1 MKIRVNDIDV
11 NYVLEGPAGAPTI
24 TLSHSLATDLSMW
37 DPQAKALA
45 SRYRVL
51 RYDTRGH
58 GGTDAPA
65 GAYSLSQLAD
75 DARGLLK
82 ALGIARTHWVGLS
95 MGGMIGQT
103 LALSTPETLQ
113 SLSLCDTSSRIPTEA
128 QPLWDERIA
137 VAEAK
142 GMDPHVEPTVARWFT
157 PKFVE
162 ARPDVVNPVR
172 DMIRRTSARGYAGC
186 CHAIR
191 ALDLTDRLS
200 VITLPTLIIV
210 GAQDVGTPVAASK
223 AIQERIKGSELVI
236 LDPASHLSNLE
247 QPEAFTQALQKFLAR
262 VAGGR

>member
-75 DARGLLK
+75 DARGLLE

-103 LALSTPETLQ
+103 LALLTPETLQ

-137 VAEAK
+137 VAETK

-223 AIQERIKGSELVI
+223 VIQERIKGSELVI

>member
-11 NYVLEGPAGAPTI
+11 NYVLEGPSGAPTV
-24 TLSHSLATDLSMW
+24 TMSHSLATDLSMW
-37 DPQAKALA
+37 EPQAKALA
-45 SRYRVL
+45 TRYRVL

-58 GGTDAPA
+58 GGTDAPS
-65 GAYSLSQLAD
+65 GAYTLTQLAD

-82 ALGIARTHWVGLS
+82 TLGITRTHWVGLS

-103 LALSTPETLQ
+103 LALSTPEMLQ
-113 SLSLCDTSSRIPTEA
+113 SLSLCDTSSRIPAEA
-128 QPLWDERIA
+128 KPLWDERIT
-137 VAEAK
+137 VAETK
-142 GMDPHVEPTVARWFT
+142 GMDPHVEPTISRWFT

-162 ARPDVVNPVR
+162 SRPDVVTAVR
-172 DMIRRTSARGYAGC
+172 DMIRRTNVRGYVGC

-200 VITLPTLIIV
+200 SVTLPTLIVV

-247 QPEAFTQALQKFLAR
+247 QPEAFTKALQTFLSR
-262 VAGGR
+262 VA

>member
-1 MKIRVNDIDV
+1 M
-11 NYVLEGPAGAPTI
+11 
-24 TLSHSLATDLSMW
+24 SHSLATDLSMW

-45 SRYRVL
+45 MRYRVL

-65 GAYSLSQLAD
+65 GAYTLGQLAD

-82 ALGIARTHWVGLS
+82 ALGIARTHWIGLS

-103 LALSTPETLQ
+103 LALSTPDLLQ
-113 SLSLCDTSSRIPTEA
+113 SVSLCDTSSRIPPEA
-128 QPLWDERIA
+128 KPLWDERIT
-137 VAEAK
+137 VAETK
-142 GMDPHVEPTVARWFT
+142 GMDPHVEPTLARWFT

-172 DMIRRTSARGYAGC
+172 DMIRRTNPRGYVGC

-191 ALDLTDRLS
+191 SLDLTDRLS
-200 VITLPTLIIV
+200 AVTLPTLIIV

-247 QPEAFTQALQKFLAR
+247 QPAAFTEALQTFLRR
-262 VAGGR
+262 VG

>member
-1 MKIRVNDIDV
+1 MRIRVNDIDV
-11 NYVLEGPAGAPTI
+11 HYTLDGPAGAPVV

-37 DPQAKALA
+37 DPQAAALA
-45 SRYRVL
+45 RRYRVL

-65 GAYSLSQLAD
+65 GAYSLDQLAA
-75 DARGLLK
+75 DARDLLT

-103 LALSTPETLQ
+103 LALSTPKMLQ
-113 SLSLCDTSSRIPTEA
+113 SLGLCDTSSRVPPEA
-128 QPLWDERIA
+128 KPLWDERIA
-137 VAEAK
+137 TAETK
-142 GMDPHVEPTVARWFT
+142 GMEPHVEPTIARWFT

-162 ARPDVVNPVR
+162 SRPDVVNLVR
-172 DMIRRTSARGYAGC
+172 DMIRRTSPRGYAGC

-200 VITLPTLIIV
+200 AVTLPTLIIV

-223 AIQERIKGSELVI
+223 AIQERIKGSELVV

-247 QPEAFTQALQKFLAR
+247 QPDAFTQALQKFLGR
-262 VAGGR
+262 VA